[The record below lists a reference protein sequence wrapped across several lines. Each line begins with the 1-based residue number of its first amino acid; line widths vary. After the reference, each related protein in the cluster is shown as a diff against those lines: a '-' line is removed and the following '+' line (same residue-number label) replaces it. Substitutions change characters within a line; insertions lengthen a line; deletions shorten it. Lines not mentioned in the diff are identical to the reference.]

1 MSKNN
6 KLIVVTHPID
16 FFDPYKRILD
26 NLESFINENPD
37 YDVIRILSP
46 EFEGDYFKLGEVLES
61 DSGYLSEKQAAQIIS
76 EYNTIVTAGGFFD
89 LCALNT
95 FKCLANPKFRAID
108 NPLKILVPL
117 DLFYDSEFHKE
128 VIPFAEDAGRIFFL
142 RTNHLYNTFNLAVRA
157 IKKKQPQARE
167 LIFKEQDGRLGHGRF
182 TIEGSGIVMEGLLSY
197 RQLSETIE

>member
-1 MSKNN
+1 MSRNN
-6 KLIVVTHPID
+6 KLLVVTHPID
-16 FFDPYKRILD
+16 FFDPNKRILD
-26 NLESFINENPD
+26 NLESFINGNPD
-37 YDVIRILSP
+37 YDVIRILSAGLG
-46 EFEGDYFKLGEVLES
+46 GDYLKCGDAIES
-61 DSGYLSEKQAAQIIS
+61 DGGYLTIEQTAQIVP
-76 EYNTIVTAGGFFD
+76 EYQTIVTAGGFFD

-95 FKCLANPKFRAID
+95 FKCLANPKFSAID
-108 NPLKILVPL
+108 NPLKIIVPL

-128 VIPFAEDAGRIFFL
+128 VIPFAEDAGMIFFL

-197 RQLSETIE
+197 RQLSGVVE